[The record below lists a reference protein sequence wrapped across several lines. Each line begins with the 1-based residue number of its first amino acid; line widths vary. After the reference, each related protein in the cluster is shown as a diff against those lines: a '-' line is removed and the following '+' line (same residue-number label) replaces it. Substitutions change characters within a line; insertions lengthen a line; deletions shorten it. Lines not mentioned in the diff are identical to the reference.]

1 MALDAVIFDLDGTLI
16 DTNAAHVEAWRR
28 AFEACGYKVPP
39 DRIAVEIG
47 KGGDFLVAA
56 VLGPSAEREHGER
69 LGKLSAEAF
78 LDVAAKEHFRLMPG
92 AEELLGALRQGGL
105 KLALATSS
113 KVKHLKATWDSLGFD
128 LSERFDVVINADD
141 AARTKPAP
149 DLVHA
154 ALDKL
159 GLFAAQCAMVGDTP
173 YDGQA
178 CAQAGVACLAVLCG
192 GNSAEPLRRA
202 GARGVW
208 RDPTDLAAHL
218 EDALRLA
225 SPGPTRWTRQWAEA
239 LMREALA
246 AAREGVARGE
256 WPDGC
261 VLAGADGSVLAR
273 AHSEVRAGGN
283 PAAQAALVA
292 LGRVPAG
299 GPERDLVLV
308 STLEPTVLTTGAAI
322 AAGVDLMI
330 FGLPSPLEDNA
341 RRVRPSGT
349 GDSPLPRLVGGLL
362 PGEVRALLDEVARS
376 GEDGGRAAQARRF
389 LQPPGG

>member
-1 MALDAVIFDLDGTLI
+1 MALDAVIFDLDGTLL
-16 DTNAAHVEAWRR
+16 DTNAAHVEGWRR

-47 KGGDFLVAA
+47 KGGDFLVPA

-69 LGKLSAEAF
+69 LRKLSAEAF

-92 AEELLGALRQGGL
+92 AEELLGALRQRGL

-113 KVKHLKATWDSLGFD
+113 KVKHLKATWASLGFD
-128 LSERFDVVINADD
+128 LSERFDVVVNADD

-159 GLFAAQCAMVGDTP
+159 GLFAPQCALVGDTP

-208 RDPTDLAAHL
+208 RDPGDLAAHL
-218 EDALRLA
+218 DDALQLA
-225 SPGPTRWTRQWAEA
+225 SPGPTHWTRERAEG

-256 WPDGC
+256 WPGGC
-261 VLAGADGSVLAR
+261 VLVRGDGAVLAR
-273 AHSEVRAGGN
+273 AHSEVRHSGN

-292 LGRVPAG
+292 LARAAPAVEK
-299 GPERDLVLV
+299 ERDLVLV
-308 STLEPTVLTTGAAI
+308 STLEPTVLATGAAV
-322 AAGVDLMI
+322 AAGADLMI
-330 FGLPSPLEDNA
+330 FGLMTPLEDNA

-349 GDSPLPRLVGGLL
+349 GDSPLPRAVGGVL
-362 PGEVRALLDEVARS
+362 PDEARALLGELAR
-376 GEDGGRAAQARRF
+376 GGDWAAPAQRF
-389 LQPPGG
+389 LNAPPG